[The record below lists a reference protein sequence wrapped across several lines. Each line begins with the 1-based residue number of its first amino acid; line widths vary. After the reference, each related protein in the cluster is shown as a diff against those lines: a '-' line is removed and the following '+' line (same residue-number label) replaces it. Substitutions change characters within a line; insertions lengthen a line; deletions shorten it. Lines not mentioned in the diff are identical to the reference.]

1 MGARAGAG
9 AMSLVTTRAI
19 LFRAHAYSETSQ
31 VLRFYT
37 EDLGLVGVM
46 ARGSRR
52 QASKGRGAVDTF
64 GEGVV
69 VLSYRP
75 TRELQSL
82 REFSPTVVRLG
93 LGGSLARLSAA
104 SVLAEVV
111 LKHAGQE
118 RHPELFARLSSA
130 LDLIAEEPDESMLA
144 MFLARS
150 WEVVALLGFA
160 PELGHCTTCGRLL
173 GEEEMGTFDLVAGG
187 VCCSACSNVAEG
199 RRLGPVAR
207 RQLGSLVEGRVPPEL
222 RKPGAHLGLLDDF
235 VTVHMLGGRRLQSFQ
250 FLRSDAP
257 NHG

>member
-1 MGARAGAG
+1 
-9 AMSLVTTRAI
+9 MSLVTTRAI

-64 GEGVV
+64 GEGVA

-82 REFSPTVVRLG
+82 REFSPTVSRLG

-118 RHPELFARLSSA
+118 RHPELFARLSEA
-130 LDLIAEEPDESMLA
+130 LDDIASEADATLLSV
-144 MFLARS
+144 FLART
-150 WEVVALLGFA
+150 WQVVGLLGFS
-160 PELGHCTTCGRLL
+160 PELTHCTTCGRTL
-173 GEEEMGTFDLVAGG
+173 GSEEMGTFDLVAGG
-187 VCCSACSNVAEG
+187 VRCGSCGRAPEG

-207 RQLGSLVEGRVPPEL
+207 GHLSMLVDGQVAPGL
-222 RKPGAHLGLLDDF
+222 RKPEAHVALLDDF

-250 FLRSDAP
+250 FLRSAGP
-257 NHG
+257 